1 MASDSLLSVIAGLV
15 KSEDREAKKLDKK
28 LKEKL
33 KAKAEKEA
41 KDKPD
46 APFVDDEEEDEDE
59 APVGD
64 QDNPETEPE
73 PEAETEPEAEPEP
86 ETETEPEPEEEP
98 DDGAGDTKPSGP
110 DPILVQQVTD
120 AVMGH
125 ITTMMKDAEEAQKEI
140 KNKETKLDGKSP
152 KIDTK
157 PKMEQRHIRRSFREA
172 VESSTKKKD
181 LNEEE
186 VEVTESTSDW
196 IGGLA
201 AVGGGYLLK
210 KAWDQWGKGSKAKK
224 AKKVIDK
231 QKDKDDAD
239 ADIKQ
244 AGEIKTK
251 NKQQKADSKNV
262 GKDGGMDPDEYYKK
276 YDKAPKGY
284 NYHEPSGKVL
294 SIKDIKKMNA
304 KPKAGL
310 GGVKSPSEKGAG
322 NIAKLGKKGAGTAGF
337 KKLQKN
343 DFYHFIKHLKP
354 LPEEERIVILNDL
367 ILEETMTINESNELQ
382 AIMALDDVG
391 ISAEI
396 NRKGEVVIKKKDLK
410 KAEKALKTSFKKGG
424 QPKLRV
430 EGLNRSEMAFNKI
443 RKVRNKLTETVD
455 RAAADDLSLYIKDE
469 VTLQKQKNSII
480 KSIIGKKSSDTYDHT
495 KAPALWDLLVV
506 AGAKSYVKEFGGDV
520 DTLFPREVRQ
530 TVAVQFANE
539 YNAEIESGT
548 YN

>member
-46 APFVDDEEEDEDE
+46 APFVDDEEDEDE

-64 QDNPETEPE
+64 QDNPETEPK
-73 PEAETEPEAEPEP
+73 PEAEP
-86 ETETEPEPEEEP
+86 ETEPEPEEEP

-125 ITTMMKDAEEAQKEI
+125 ITTMMKDAEEEQKEI

-157 PKMEQRHIRRSFREA
+157 PKMEQRHIRKSFREA

-186 VEVTESTSDW
+186 VGVTESTSDW

-231 QKDKDDAD
+231 QKDKDDAED
-239 ADIKQ
+239 DIKQ
-244 AGEIKTK
+244 AGEIKAK
-251 NKQQKADSKNV
+251 NKALKKGENP
-262 GKDGGMDPDEYYKK
+262 DGLDPDEYYKK
-276 YDKAPKGY
+276 YKKAPKGF

-294 SIKDIKKMNA
+294 TVQDIKKMNDKNSA
-304 KPKAGL
+304 TKDKLKKRAGARKSGKA
-310 GGVKSPSEKGAG
+310 
-322 NIAKLGKKGAGTAGF
+322 NIKTQDLA
-337 KKLQKN
+337 
-343 DFYHFIKHLKP
+343 HFIKHLKP
-354 LPEEERIVILNDL
+354 LPEEQRIVILNDL

-382 AIMALDDVG
+382 AIMALDDAG

-410 KAEKALKTSFKKGG
+410 KAEKALKKSFKKGG

-430 EGLNRSEMAFNKI
+430 EGLNRSEIAFNKI
-443 RKVRNKLTETVD
+443 RKVRNKLSENID
-455 RAAADDLSLYIKDE
+455 RAASDDLALYIKDE

-520 DTLFPREVRQ
+520 DTVFPKEVRQ

>member
-1 MASDSLLSVIAGLV
+1 LSVIAGLV

-73 PEAETEPEAEPEP
+73 AEP
-86 ETETEPEPEEEP
+86 ETEPEPEEEP

-125 ITTMMKDAEEAQKEI
+125 ITTMMKDAEEEQKEI

-157 PKMEQRHIRRSFREA
+157 PKMEQRHIRKSFREA

-186 VEVTESTSDW
+186 VGVTESTSDW

-231 QKDKDDAD
+231 QKDKDDAED
-239 ADIKQ
+239 DIKQ
-244 AGEIKTK
+244 AGEIKAK

-294 SIKDIKKMNA
+294 TVQDIKKMDDKNSA
-304 KPKAGL
+304 TK
-310 GGVKSPSEKGAG
+310 
-322 NIAKLGKKGAGTAGF
+322 
-337 KKLQKN
+337 KKLKKRAGARKSGKANIKTQ
-343 DFYHFIKHLKP
+343 DLAHFIKHLKP
-354 LPEEERIVILNDL
+354 LPEEQRIVILNDL

-382 AIMALDDVG
+382 AIMALDDAG

-396 NRKGEVVIKKKDLK
+396 NRQGEVVIKKKDLK
-410 KAEKALKTSFKKGG
+410 KAEKALKKSFKKGG

-430 EGLNRSEMAFNKI
+430 EGLNRSEIAFNKI
-443 RKVRNKLTETVD
+443 RKVRNKLSENID
-455 RAAADDLSLYIKDE
+455 RAASDDLALYIKDE

-520 DTLFPREVRQ
+520 DTVFPKEVRQ